1 MCIRDSRY
9 RYETQ
14 AELDELNLLWTQ
26 VMARKNHLLP
36 CVKATGWTE
45 TRSGRKKRIYDKPA
59 TPYTRLLATGA
70 ITGPKAD
77 RLATIHHDLNP
88 AAVTRKINT
97 IQDRLIDSARDR
109 TTTASTR
116 SRDQNT

>member
-1 MCIRDSRY
+1 M
-9 RYETQ
+9 
-14 AELDELNLLWTQ
+14 
-26 VMARKNHLLP
+26 
-36 CVKATGWTE
+36 KATGWTE
-45 TRSGRKKRIYDKPA
+45 TRSGRKKRTYDKPA
-59 TPYTRLLATGA
+59 TPYARLLASVA
-70 ITGPKAD
+70 LTGPKAD

-109 TTTASTR
+109 TNTASTR